1 MATAK
6 AASVTAYVT
15 QARAT
20 VIAAQGQLSGVESR
34 DL

>member
-6 AASVTAYVT
+6 AASVAAYVS
-15 QARAT
+15 QERAT
-20 VIAAQGQLSGVESR
+20 AIAAEGQLSGVESR